1 VGVEMYKFD
10 TSSGLTKKQ
19 IDIIKYNVKNEILTQ
34 LPILPE
40 PVETRL
46 FFEGRDAWVFSWSL
60 NRQERIESKDEIT
73 LDVVAKLKKEFHQYN
88 ESTHYKYSCKV
99 KLEQDIYHPKVTIT
113 KTCIAK

>member
-1 VGVEMYKFD
+1 MCKFD
-10 TSSGLTKKQ
+10 TSSGLTKNQ
-19 IDIIKYNVKNEILTQ
+19 IQIIKYAVKNKILGQ

-73 LDVVAKLKKEFHQYN
+73 LDVMAKLKKEFHQYN
-88 ESTHYKYSCKV
+88 AATHYKFSCKV
-99 KLEQDIYHPKVTIT
+99 KLRQDIYRSEVTIT
-113 KTCIAK
+113 KTCKKE

>member
-1 VGVEMYKFD
+1 MYKFD

-19 IDIIKYNVKNEILTQ
+19 IDIIKYAVKDEILRQ

-40 PVETRL
+40 PVETKL
-46 FFEGRDAWVFSWSL
+46 FFEGRDAWIFSWNL
-60 NRQERIESKDEIT
+60 NRQDRIESKDEIT

-99 KLEQDIYHPKVTIT
+99 KLRQDIYRPKVTIT
-113 KTCIAK
+113 KTCISG